1 MIGKLLKFGILVVI
15 GLLGYN
21 YFLGTPE
28 EKAKS
33 KEIMGKVAD
42 VGKAGVGLIKDEV
55 AKFKEGKYDRA
66 LDKISNGISTAKE
79 KITDKGGFL
88 LEKIDS
94 WEGKK
99 EAWQKES
106 DRLKELFSSA
116 TEEEKEGLSDKI
128 KALNKKGELLEEEGK
143 ELKQATEERIEK

>member
-1 MIGKLLKFGILVVI
+1 
-15 GLLGYN
+15 
-21 YFLGTPE
+21 
-28 EKAKS
+28 
-33 KEIMGKVAD
+33 MGKVAD

-66 LDKISNGISTAKE
+66 LDKISDGISTAKE

-116 TEEEKEGLSDKI
+116 TEEEKDGLSDKI

-143 ELKQATEERIEK
+143 ELKQATEERVEK